1 MNNTT
6 TDNIVND
13 NKIFDIIVFTALPS
27 FIVSVII
34 FTIIYFCSIRKRV
47 RVVSN
52 YTVN

>member
-1 MNNTT
+1 MNNT
-6 TDNIVND
+6 TDNIVN
-13 NKIFDIIVFTALPS
+13 NNIILDIIVYTALPT